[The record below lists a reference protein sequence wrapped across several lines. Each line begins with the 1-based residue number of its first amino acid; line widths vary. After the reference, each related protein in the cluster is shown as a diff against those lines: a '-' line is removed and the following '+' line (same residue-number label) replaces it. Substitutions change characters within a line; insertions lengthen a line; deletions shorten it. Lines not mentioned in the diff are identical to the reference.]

1 MKIYLWVAGVSF
13 VLLTPIAHA
22 KEKLEWRYD
31 RANEGVLVLY
41 DVDSGSYPY
50 EELSLTCEDN
60 GDLSVEARGIRLWSD
75 VNGPVIDPE
84 DLQSLAIETD
94 MFRIEAP
101 LQKVTSEYS
110 GWAQARFPKS
120 GSLVEG
126 LMGTFLVVRAVNRNP
141 VLSRPLERGDYSRL
155 YPAPDYMKSGPFRQY
170 CAKRIV
176 PLAKH

>member
-1 MKIYLWVAGVSF
+1 MNKYLWVAGVSF
-13 VLLTPIAHA
+13 ALLAPIANA
-22 KEKLEWRYD
+22 KEKLEWQYD

-41 DVDSGSYPY
+41 DLDRGSYPY

-75 VNGPVIDPE
+75 VNGPVIDPD

-101 LQKVTSEYS
+101 LQKVNSEYL

-120 GSLVEG
+120 GMLVEG
-126 LMGTFLVVRAVNRNP
+126 LMGTFFVVRAVNRNS
-141 VLSRPLERGDYSRL
+141 VMSRPLERGDYSRL
-155 YPAPDYMKSGPFRQY
+155 YPPPNYAKSGPFLQY
-170 CAKRIV
+170 CAKRI
-176 PLAKH
+176 PPIARY